1 MPLKPTVLVVYHPA
15 HREFRA
21 ANAWSV
27 SGLPARLR
35 LGPVQ
40 LGPKPDPFAAAF
52 GIRENVRIIY
62 LYQYFATPR
71 MTGGTFPYELARW
84 LVRRG
89 HAVHVVT
96 AERTSEGSEWFHT
109 DEEGIQVHWCRVSY
123 SNHMSYGQRIRSFL
137 RFAWEAGRKAAT
149 LPGDVIYAGSPPLTI
164 ALPAAYAARKKSI
177 PMVFEVCDQWP
188 ATAIAVGAIH
198 QPMIAAARWLER
210 FAYRNSSHVVAL
222 SPDTKAGIVAT
233 GHPEDRVAM
242 IPNRVNLATFDVEER
257 LGHEF
262 RRRRP
267 WLGDRPLV
275 VYTGA
280 FGLVNGCDYLARL
293 AAEVRCLAPKVRFLL
308 VGSGREE
315 QKIRRTAAELGV
327 LDQTFFLEPPVP
339 VNRIPAILSAADLAA
354 STVIDRKALWACSP
368 SKLVDALAAGRPIVI
383 NHEGWLADLIRGT
396 GCGLVL
402 DAHDLESS
410 ARRLVEAL
418 ADPIWTQRARA
429 AAARVAHQR
438 FDHRKLFVQLESI
451 LESVVPQTLP
461 KKAA

>member
-1 MPLKPTVLVVYHPA
+1 M
-15 HREFRA
+15 
-21 ANAWSV
+21 
-27 SGLPARLR
+27 
-35 LGPVQ
+35 
-40 LGPKPDPFAAAF
+40 
-52 GIRENVRIIY
+52 RIIY

-89 HAVHVVT
+89 HEVHVLT
-96 AERTSEGSEWFHT
+96 AERSSGGSDWFDT
-109 DEEGIQVHWCRVSY
+109 TEEGIEVHWCRVPYSNQMSY
-123 SNHMSYGQRIRSFL
+123 SRRIRSFL

-188 ATAIAVGAIH
+188 ATAIAVGAIRR
-198 QPMIAAARWLER
+198 QPMIGAARWLER

-233 GHPEDRVAM
+233 GHPEDRVTM
-242 IPNRVNLATFDVEER
+242 IPNRVNLATFDVNEQ
-257 LGHEF
+257 LGHDF

-280 FGLVNGCDYLARL
+280 LGLVNGCDYLARL
-293 AAEVRCLAPKVRFLL
+293 AAEVRLLAPEIRFLL

-315 QKIRRTAAELGV
+315 QKVRRTAAELGV

-339 VNRIPAILSAADLAA
+339 LNRIPTILSAADLAT

-383 NHEGWLADLIRGT
+383 NHEGWLADLIRQT

-402 DAHDLESS
+402 DAHNLESS
-410 ARRLVEAL
+410 ARQLVEAL
-418 ADPIWTQRARA
+418 ADPIWTQQARV
-429 AAARVAHQR
+429 AAARVAQER

-451 LESVVPQTLP
+451 LRSVVPHALEQ
-461 KKAA
+461 KAA